1 MLSDGTQ
8 VRTQAGQS
16 LEGRIHAAYGQMP
29 AAERKMADLIL
40 DFPGDV
46 AAYSATELSE
56 LAGVSKA
63 AATRFFQRLGFAS
76 FEEARR
82 QARDAKQWGSPLYL
96 QSKDDRPGTHARD
109 LSADLRR
116 YLDEEIEALTTTF
129 EGLDG
134 PMLEEVTERI
144 LSAKRLWLLGF
155 RNSHYVAAYA
165 RWQLIQFRRDVFLL
179 PATGETMGEYL
190 ADMDSDDLVIA
201 VGVRRRVRGLRKV
214 MELAAGR
221 GAQIL
226 YITDPTARRS
236 AQLATWTI
244 TCQVSGGFLFDS
256 YAAPFSVLRFLA
268 IEAFRRAGKAGRE
281 HLEAIERHHEEL
293 KEFE

>member
-1 MLSDGTQ
+1 MRAEDGPAELPA
-8 VRTQAGQS
+8 AGS
-16 LEGRIHAAYGQMP
+16 LQGRIHATYGQMP

-46 AAYSATELSE
+46 AAYSATELST

-96 QSKDDRPGTHARD
+96 HSKDDGPSD
-109 LSADLRR
+109 LSADLGR
-116 YLDEEIEALTTTF
+116 YLDEEVAALRSTF
-129 EGLDG
+129 EGLDSR
-134 PMLEEVTERI
+134 MLEQITGRI
-144 LSAKRLWLLGF
+144 LSARRLWLLGF

-165 RWQLIQFRRDVFLL
+165 RWQFIQFRRDVFLL
-179 PATGETMGEYL
+179 PSTGETLGEYL
-190 ADMDSDDLVIA
+190 ADMDGEDLVIA

-236 AQLATWTI
+236 AEPATWTI
-244 TCQVSGGFLFDS
+244 TCQVAGSFLFDS
-256 YAAPFSVLRFLA
+256 YAAPFSILRFLA
-268 IEAFRRAGKAGRE
+268 IEAFGRAGKAGRE
-281 HLEAIERHHEEL
+281 HLEAIERHHEDL

>member
-1 MLSDGTQ
+1 MLGETAQDQRQS
-8 VRTQAGQS
+8 GQS

-82 QARDAKQWGSPLYL
+82 QARDAQKWGSPLYL
-96 QSKDDRPGTHARD
+96 QSKDERASD
-109 LSADLRR
+109 LSAELGR
-116 YLDEEIEALTTTF
+116 YLDEEIQALTATF
-129 EGLDG
+129 EGLDSR
-134 PMLEEVTERI
+134 LVEQVTERI
-144 LSAKRLWLLGF
+144 VSAKRLWLLGF
-155 RNSHYVAAYA
+155 RNSHYAAAYA
-165 RWQLIQFRRDVFLL
+165 RWQLIQFRRNVFLL
-179 PATGETMGEYL
+179 PTTGETMGEYL
-190 ADMDSDDLVIA
+190 ADMDGDDLVIA
-201 VGVRRRVRGLRKV
+201 VGVRRRVKGLRKV
-214 MELAAGR
+214 LEQAAGR
-221 GAQIL
+221 GAEIL
-226 YITDPTARRS
+226 YLTDPTARRS
-236 AQLATWTI
+236 TELATWTI
-244 TCQVSGGFLFDS
+244 TCQVSGGYLFDS

-268 IEAFRRAGKAGRE
+268 IEAFRKSGKAGRE
-281 HLEAIERHHEEL
+281 HLETIERHHEEL